1 MATGLVDWGDA
12 DEVVLALATDGDDA
26 GGAPAFA
33 VAGEERETVTLA
45 RGKRPAM
52 NVSTLEGKG
61 ELAA

>member
-1 MATGLVDWGDA
+1 MLVF
-12 DEVVLALATDGDDA
+12 ATDGDDA
-26 GGAPAFA
+26 GGEPAFA
-33 VAGEERETVTLA
+33 AAGEERETVTLA

>member
-1 MATGLVDWGDA
+1 MATGLVVCEDA
-12 DEVVLALATDGDDA
+12 DVVVLVFEAEGEDGDVM
-26 GGAPAFA
+26 PAFA
-33 VAGEERETVTLA
+33 VAGEERETVTLV